1 MMGSTCECRL
11 MASTIRAI
19 LSAIVVLTSG
29 GRHGH
34 VRLSAAPV
42 VGLLLVLVLVL
53 SGCASNQSLPPDS
66 DGLYE
71 SGMAGSVGSWTP
83 QARAD
88 RLWQVF
94 NRYEGAPYHYGGTSA
109 SGFDCSGFIM
119 TAYREA
125 LGVRLPRTTSQ
136 MLAMGEPVQPD
147 NLQPGDLVFF
157 HLSGKDGHAGIYMG
171 SGRFI
176 HASSS
181 SGVIDSSLNSRYW
194 RRHFSQARR
203 F

>member
-1 MMGSTCECRL
+1 MPGRRRPL
-11 MASTIRAI
+11 Q
-19 LSAIVVLTSG
+19 SADW
-29 GRHGH
+29 
-34 VRLSAAPV
+34 SAMPMI
-42 VGLLLVLVLVL
+42 GLLVLL
-53 SGCASNQSLPPDS
+53 SLGGCASNKSLPAGDR
-66 DGLYE
+66 GLYE
-71 SGMAGSVGSWTP
+71 SGMVTSAESWTP

-88 RLWQVF
+88 RLWHVF
-94 NRYEGAPYHYGGTSA
+94 RRYEGAPYRYGGTSA
-109 SGFDCSGFIM
+109 GGFDCSGFIL

-136 MLAMGEPVQPD
+136 MLAEGDPVQSD
-147 NLQPGDLVFF
+147 ELQPGDLVFF

-171 SGRFI
+171 DGQFI